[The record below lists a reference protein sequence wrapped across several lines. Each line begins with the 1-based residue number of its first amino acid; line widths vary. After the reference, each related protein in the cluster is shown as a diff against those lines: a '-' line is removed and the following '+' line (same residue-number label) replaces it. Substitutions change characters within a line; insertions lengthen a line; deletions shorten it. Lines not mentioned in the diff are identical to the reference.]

1 MKNRY
6 FKRGSLALVL
16 LLTAALSACGK
27 GAEEK
32 AAAESPEAEAS
43 VTEAAV
49 TEGSEGESS
58 GEETGAS
65 PVITPFEDL
74 FRDFSLQDLEGN
86 EVTEAILSDCEVTML
101 NVWGTFCGPCLSEM
115 PELGELNREY
125 QEAGESFQVVGLVMD
140 AFRQEE
146 DGSIVADEE
155 MVEKA
160 KELAETTGAD
170 YLHIVPTG
178 DFLYS
183 LAASGETQAVPVTI
197 FLDREG
203 NIIDRPI
210 AGARKKDNWKA
221 VIDEKLEQAADE

>member
-6 FKRGSLALVL
+6 FKGGSLAMAL
-16 LLTAALSACGK
+16 LLAAALSACGK

-32 AAAESPEAEAS
+32 AAVESPEAEAS
-43 VTEAAV
+43 VTETAA
-49 TEGSEGESS
+49 TEGSESGSPGEAA
-58 GEETGAS
+58 GA
-65 PVITPFEDL
+65 PEGIT
-74 FRDFSLQDLEGN
+74 LQDLEGN
-86 EVTEAILSDCEVTML
+86 EATEAILSDCEVTML

>member
-1 MKNRY
+1 M
-6 FKRGSLALVL
+6 AL
-16 LLTAALSACGK
+16 LLAAALSACGK

-43 VTEAAV
+43 VTEGG
-49 TEGSEGESS
+49 EGGST

-74 FRDFSLQDLEGN
+74 FKDFTLQDLEGN
-86 EVTEAILSDCEVTML
+86 EVTEEILSDCEVTML

-146 DGSIVADEE
+146 DGSIVADGE

-221 VIDEKLEQAADE
+221 VIDEKLEQAADA

>member
-1 MKNRY
+1 M
-6 FKRGSLALVL
+6 AL
-16 LLTAALSACGK
+16 LLAAALSACGK

-43 VTEAAV
+43 VTE
-49 TEGSEGESS
+49 GSESGNS

-74 FRDFSLQDLEGN
+74 FKDFTLQDLEGN

-146 DGSIVADEE
+146 DGSIVADGE